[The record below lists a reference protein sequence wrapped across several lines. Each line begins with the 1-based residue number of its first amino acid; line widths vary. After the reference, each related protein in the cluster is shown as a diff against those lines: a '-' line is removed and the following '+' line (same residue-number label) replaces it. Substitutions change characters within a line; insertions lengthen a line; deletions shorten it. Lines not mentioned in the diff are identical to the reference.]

1 MNLIVAQSGG
11 PTSVINSSLA
21 GVIDSG
27 IDNDF
32 EKIFVSMNGI
42 EGIIN
47 ENIRLVDAEVFTK
60 DNMTKKLKARPASI
74 LGSCRFK
81 LDDNLDSP
89 VYEKIF
95 AVLKKYD
102 IGLFVYIGGNDSM
115 DTVKKLNAYIDH
127 KKIEGINVI
136 GCPKTIDNDLEGM
149 DHSPGFGSAA
159 KYIASTL
166 RSLRCDVD
174 IYDLE
179 SVTFV
184 EIMGRHAG
192 WLAAS
197 SLIANYDYPKDLVNL
212 LYIPEDEMSIDELLD
227 DIKKGLKTE
236 KNLLVAIAEGFR
248 DTGGI
253 LSEEVFT
260 NTKDGFNH
268 PIVSGVGQRLA
279 DLVRD
284 RLDIKS
290 RAVELN
296 IVQRSNTL
304 ISEVDSKEA
313 YNLGYKAVEIGTD
326 RTNLVPV
333 LRRKE
338 GKDYKVYYTEVAPDE
353 IANREMK
360 IPQEWLVDKKT
371 LQEKILSY
379 ALPLIEGEVDQTYEN
394 GMPVF
399 VKIEDFTREI

>member
-27 IDNDF
+27 IDENF
-32 EKIFVSMNGI
+32 ENIFVSMNGI
-42 EGIIN
+42 EGIIK
-47 ENIRLVDAEVFTK
+47 ENIRLVDTEVFARE
-60 DNMTKKLKARPASI
+60 NISKKLMARPASI

-81 LDDNLDSP
+81 LDDDLDSP
-89 VYEKIF
+89 IYEKIF
-95 AVLKKYD
+95 AVLKKNK
-102 IGLFVYIGGNDSM
+102 ISLFVYIGGNDSM
-115 DTVKKLNAYIDH
+115 DTVNKLNAYI
-127 KKIEGINVI
+127 KYKNIEGINII
-136 GCPKTIDNDLEGM
+136 GSPKTIDNDLEAM
-149 DHSPGFGSAA
+149 DHSPGYGSCA
-159 KYIASTL
+159 KYITTTL

-197 SLIANYDYPKDLVNL
+197 SLVANHKAKKDVVNL
-212 LYIPEDEMSIDELLD
+212 LYVPEDEMTIDKILS
-227 DIKKGLKTE
+227 DIKDSLKTE

-248 DTGGI
+248 DTDGI

-284 RLDIKS
+284 RLNIKS

-296 IVQRSNTL
+296 IAQRSNTL
-304 ISEVDSKEA
+304 ISETDSKEA
-313 YNLGYKAVEIGTD
+313 YKLGYKAVEIG
-326 RTNLVPV
+326 RRKTNLIPV
-333 LRRKE
+333 LRRKDT
-338 GKDYKVYYTEVAPDE
+338 KDYEVYYTEARPDE
-353 IANREMK
+353 IANKEMK
-360 IPQEWLVDKKT
+360 IPSSWLKD
-371 LQEKILSY
+371 LKILEEKMIAY
-379 ALPLIEGEVDQTYEN
+379 ALPLIKGEVGQVYED
-394 GMPVF
+394 GLPVF
-399 VKIEDFTREI
+399 VDLEDFTRNI

>member
-27 IDNDF
+27 IDNEF

-42 EGIIN
+42 EGIIK
-47 ENIRLVDAEVFTK
+47 ENIRLVDSEIFARE
-60 DNMTKKLKARPASI
+60 NITKKLKARPASI
-74 LGSCRFK
+74 LGSCRYK
-81 LDDNLDSP
+81 LDCDLDNP

-95 AVLKKYD
+95 DVLKKND

-115 DTVKKLNAYIDH
+115 DTVKKLNSYIAYKNIR
-127 KKIEGINVI
+127 GINVV

-159 KYIASTL
+159 KYIARTM

-174 IYDLE
+174 IYDIE

-197 SLIANYDYPKDLVNL
+197 SLVSNYNYHKDLVNL
-212 LYIPEDEMSIDELLD
+212 LYIPEDETTIDELLG
-227 DIKKGLKTE
+227 DIKEALKTE

-248 DTGGI
+248 DTDGV
-253 LSEEVFT
+253 LSEEVFA

-268 PIVSGVGQRLA
+268 PIVSGVAERLA
-279 DLVRD
+279 NLVRD
-284 RLDIKS
+284 KLSIKS

-296 IVQRSNTL
+296 IVQRSNTT
-304 ISEVDSKEA
+304 ISATDSKEA
-313 YNLGYKAVEIGTD
+313 YQLGYRAVDLGSTK
-326 RTNLVPV
+326 TNIVPV

-338 GKDYKVYYTEVAPDE
+338 GKDYEVYYTEVNPDE
-353 IANREMK
+353 IANKEMK
-360 IPQEWLVDKKT
+360 IPKDWLCDKKT
-371 LQEKILSY
+371 LEEKIKAY
-379 ALPLIEGEVDQTYEN
+379 ALPLIAGEIEETNED

-399 VKIEDFTREI
+399 VRIEDFTRKL

>member
-21 GVIDSG
+21 GVVDSG

-47 ENIRLVDAEVFTK
+47 ENIRLVDTEIFTK
-60 DNMTKKLKARPASI
+60 ENMTKKLKARPASI

-81 LDDNLDSP
+81 LDSDLDSP

-95 AVLKKYD
+95 DVLKKND

-115 DTVKKLNAYIDH
+115 DTVKKLNAYIDY
-127 KKIEGINVI
+127 KKIEGINVV

-197 SLIANYDYPKDLVNL
+197 SLIANYNYPKDLVNL

-227 DIKKGLKTE
+227 EIRKALKTE

-248 DTGGI
+248 DVDGV
-253 LSEEVFT
+253 LSEEVFA

-284 RLDIKS
+284 RLNIKS

-304 ISEVDSKEA
+304 ISETDSKEA
-313 YNLGYKAVEIGTD
+313 YQLGYRAVDLGTT

-338 GKDYKVYYTEVAPDE
+338 GEGYEVYYTEVNPDE

-360 IPQEWLVDKKT
+360 IPQDWLVDKKT
-371 LQEKILSY
+371 LQEKIHAY
-379 ALPLIEGEVDQTYEN
+379 ALPLIAGEVDQVYEN

>member
-60 DNMTKKLKARPASI
+60 ENMTKKLKARPASI

-81 LDDNLDSP
+81 LDDDLDSP

-95 AVLKKYD
+95 AVLKKND

-115 DTVKKLNAYIDH
+115 DTVKKLNTYIDY

-174 IYDLE
+174 IYDLK

-197 SLIANYDYPKDLVNL
+197 SLITNYDYPKDLVNL

-227 DIKKGLKTE
+227 DIREALKKE

-248 DTGGI
+248 DTDGI

-284 RLDIKS
+284 RLNIKS

-304 ISEVDSKEA
+304 ISEVDSREA
-313 YNLGYKAVEIGTD
+313 YNLGYRAVEIGAD

-333 LRRKE
+333 LRRKDGE
-338 GKDYKVYYTEVAPDE
+338 TYEVYYTEVAPDK

-371 LQEKILSY
+371 LQEKILAY

>member
-1 MNLIVAQSGG
+1 MNLIGAQSGG

-115 DTVKKLNAYIDH
+115 DTVKKLNAYIDY

-197 SLIANYDYPKDLVNL
+197 SLVANYDYPKDLVNL

-227 DIKKGLKTE
+227 DIREALKKE

-304 ISEVDSKEA
+304 ISEVDSREA
-313 YNLGYKAVEIGTD
+313 YNLGYRAVEIGID

-333 LRRKE
+333 LRRKDGE
-338 GKDYKVYYTEVAPDE
+338 TYEVYYTEVAPDE

-371 LQEKILSY
+371 LQEKILAY

>member
-32 EKIFVSMNGI
+32 DKIFVSMNGI

-60 DNMTKKLKARPASI
+60 ENMTKKLKARPASI

-81 LDDNLDSP
+81 LDDDLDSP

-95 AVLKKYD
+95 AVLKKND

-115 DTVKKLNAYIDH
+115 DTVKKLNTYIDY
-127 KKIEGINVI
+127 KKIERINVI

-227 DIKKGLKTE
+227 DIREALKKE

-268 PIVSGVGQRLA
+268 PIVSGVCQRLA

-284 RLDIKS
+284 RLNIKS

-304 ISEVDSKEA
+304 ISEVDSREA
-313 YNLGYKAVEIGTD
+313 YNLGYRAVEIGID

-338 GKDYKVYYTEVAPDE
+338 GETYEVYYTEVAPDE

-371 LQEKILSY
+371 LQEKILAY
-379 ALPLIEGEVDQTYEN
+379 ALPLIEGEVDQTYEK

>member
-47 ENIRLVDAEVFTK
+47 EHIRLVDAEVFTR
-60 DNMTKKLKARPASI
+60 DNMAKKLKARPASI

-81 LDDNLDSP
+81 LDDDLDSP

-95 AVLKKYD
+95 AVLKKND

-115 DTVKKLNAYIDH
+115 DTVKKLNAYIDY

-197 SLIANYDYPKDLVNL
+197 SLIANHNYPKDLVNL

-227 DIKKGLKTE
+227 DIKKALKTE

-284 RLDIKS
+284 RLNIKS

-304 ISEVDSKEA
+304 ISEVDSREA
-313 YNLGYKAVEIGTD
+313 YNLGYKAVEIGID

-338 GKDYKVYYTEVAPDE
+338 GETYEVYYTEVAPDE

-371 LQEKILSY
+371 LQEKILAY
-379 ALPLIEGEVDQTYEN
+379 ALPLIEGEVDQTYEK

>member
-27 IDNDF
+27 IDNEF

-47 ENIRLVDAEVFTK
+47 ENIRLVDAEIFARENVS
-60 DNMTKKLKARPASI
+60 KKLKARPASI
-74 LGSCRFK
+74 LGSCRYK
-81 LDDNLDSP
+81 LDYDLDNP

-95 AVLKKYD
+95 DVLKKNN

-115 DTVKKLNAYIDH
+115 DTVKKLNSYITY
-127 KKIEGINVI
+127 KKIEGINVV

-159 KYIASTL
+159 KYIAKTM

-197 SLIANYDYPKDLVNL
+197 SLVSNYNYHKDLVNL
-212 LYIPEDEMSIDELLD
+212 LYIPEDEMTIDELLG
-227 DIKKGLKTE
+227 DIKEALKTE

-248 DTGGI
+248 DTEGV
-253 LSEEVFT
+253 LSEEVFA

-268 PIVSGVGQRLA
+268 PIVSGVGERLA
-279 DLVRD
+279 NLVRD
-284 RLDIKS
+284 RLSIKS

-296 IVQRSNTL
+296 IVQRSNTT
-304 ISEVDSKEA
+304 ISATDSKEA
-313 YNLGYKAVEIGTD
+313 YQLGYRAVELGLTK
-326 RTNLVPV
+326 TNVIPV

-338 GKDYKVYYTEVAPDE
+338 GDNYEVYYTEVNPDE
-353 IANREMK
+353 IANKEMK
-360 IPQEWLVDKKT
+360 IPKDWLCDKKT
-371 LQEKILSY
+371 LEEKIQAY
-379 ALPLIEGEVDQTYEN
+379 VLPLIAGEIEETNED

-399 VKIEDFTREI
+399 VRIEDFTKEI